1 MMTTMTPGA
10 AGPTHRTSLE
20 QRVGDAARHLYE
32 AEVALHIA
40 RQSGIDAWIAAAY
53 DRLHPAVVEYE
64 TALGQHGGVDER
76 PDE

>member
-1 MMTTMTPGA
+1 MTTMTRGA
-10 AGPTHRTSLE
+10 AATHRTFRE

-32 AEVALHIA
+32 AEFALHIA

-64 TALGQHGGVDER
+64 TALAASAESSPTVSR
-76 PDE
+76 